1 MVGGQEDMITDIALA
16 LALDLAAAEPAR
28 LPGAERSLQATGLS
42 L

>member
-16 LALDLAAAEPAR
+16 LDLAAAEPAG
-28 LPGAERSLQATGLS
+28 LPGTERSRQATRLS